1 MRVAALSGMCQT
13 IQTMVTKKKTGNRKE
28 KRLRWM
34 EHYKGKETQ
43 LYGRGTPRRGT
54 HRILRRTHNDER
66 QIIEQKCHFYSR
78 RTFKN

>member
-1 MRVAALSGMCQT
+1 MCQT